1 MKTLRRRTY
10 AKTCGLTYKKT
21 RNGEFSLEGFY
32 GGNRMSK
39 NTSDKLFLLWVDK
52 FRRRVKL

>member
-1 MKTLRRRTY
+1 MKTLRRRAY
-10 AKTCGLTYKKT
+10 AKACRLTYKKT
-21 RNGEFSLEGFY
+21 RDDEFSLSGFY

-39 NTSDKLFLLWVDK
+39 DTSDELFILWVDK